1 MAQRVKVFA
10 VARDGGKLHLSY
22 YSGGR
27 GRGRGAGRQRGRE
40 GGREAEREA
49 ERQRGRQRGREGGRE
64 AEREAGRQRG
74 RQRGREGG
82 REAERQRGRQRGR
95 QGGRE
100 GGREAEREAG
110 RQRHLC
116 EFRAKLDY
124 ILRVMTSRLHRETLS
139 QKTKK
144 KKWDLLSSPRTWH
157 SLWNLHR
164 CAPLHTQ

>member
-1 MAQRVKVFA
+1 M
-10 VARDGGKLHLSY
+10 
-22 YSGGR
+22 
-27 GRGRGAGRQRGRE
+27 E
-40 GGREAEREA
+40 GGREAV
-49 ERQRGRQRGREGGRE
+49 
-64 AEREAGRQRG
+64 
-74 RQRGREGG
+74 
-82 REAERQRGRQRGR
+82 
-95 QGGRE
+95 
-100 GGREAEREAG
+100 

>member
-1 MAQRVKVFA
+1 MVANSIYPTTLEAEAEAEAQ
-10 VARDGGKLHLSY
+10 
-22 YSGGR
+22 
-27 GRGRGAGRQRGRE
+27 

-49 ERQRGRQRGREGGRE
+49 ERQRGRQRGREGGKEAERE
-64 AEREAGRQRG
+64 AEREA
-74 RQRGREGG
+74 
-82 REAERQRGRQRGR
+82 GRQRGR

-100 GGREAEREAG
+100 GGREAEGEAG
-110 RQRHLC
+110 RQRDLC

-164 CAPLHTQ
+164 CDPLHTQ

>member
-27 GRGRGAGRQRGRE
+27 GRGRGRGAGRQRGRE

-49 ERQRGRQRGREGGRE
+49 ERQ
-64 AEREAGRQRG
+64 AEREA
-74 RQRGREGG
+74 
-82 REAERQRGRQRGR
+82 GRQRGR

-100 GGREAEREAG
+100 GGREAG

-164 CAPLHTQ
+164 CDPLHTQ